1 MQWCGVAV
9 RVAIG
14 CCRGS
19 GGDGGGVGVRVGIGV
34 RVAVGMLLHLC
45 PSSPCDHIE

>member
-14 CCRGS
+14 CCGS
-19 GGDGGGVGVRVGIGV
+19 GGDGGGVGVRVGVDV
-34 RVAVGMLLHLC
+34 RVAVGMLLDLC
-45 PSSPCDHIE
+45 PSSPCGHTE